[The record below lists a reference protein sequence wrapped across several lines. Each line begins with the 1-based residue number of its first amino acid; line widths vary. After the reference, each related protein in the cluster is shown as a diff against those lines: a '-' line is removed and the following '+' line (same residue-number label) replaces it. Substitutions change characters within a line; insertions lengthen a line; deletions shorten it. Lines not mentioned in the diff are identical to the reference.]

1 MKFGRR
7 TEGCI
12 TFHILVGSEVTG
24 WGSRNLDNQPSGFN
38 QSGVLVLML
47 SLKLPSSSWA
57 GVLVPVEELRDMYQ
71 IVKNNL

>member
-1 MKFGRR
+1 M
-7 TEGCI
+7 
-12 TFHILVGSEVTG
+12 VGSEVTG